1 MSLETN
7 PIFEAVT
14 EQIREHLYN
23 DLEKSDIKTLV
34 KDAYPHFNDEVFETC
49 FTEAFTTL

>member
-1 MSLETN
+1 MSLEN
-7 PIFEAVT
+7 NSIAQSVT

-23 DLEKSDIKTLV
+23 DLEKSDIKTLIS
-34 KDAYPHFNDEVFETC
+34 DAYPHFNDEVFEMC